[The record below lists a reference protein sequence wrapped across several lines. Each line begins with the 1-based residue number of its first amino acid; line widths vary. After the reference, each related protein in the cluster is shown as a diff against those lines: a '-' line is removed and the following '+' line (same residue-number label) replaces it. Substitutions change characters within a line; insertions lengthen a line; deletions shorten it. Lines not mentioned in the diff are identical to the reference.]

1 MGSSRSITVAKSQ
14 SKTSKDSR
22 SPLLYLLPSLTVVA
36 FALGVFLQTGDNYTP
51 NVLKKLLGLAV
62 PLVLGLSIYIFINVK
77 RHIVFSRIELIWAV
91 AWLFYLFLRGIASP
105 NLDHALMGEPSR
117 NLGILTSVLFF
128 LFFYAGRLIGLSGKS
143 QILLFGFVGIALVE
157 AAIVVYQSKFAT
169 PTFVSIPKVPMQP
182 AVVGTFYNANP
193 LSFFLGIF
201 VSALFV
207 YILNLESKKIGIFI
221 LLVAIEIVT
230 FYALV
235 LSDSSQGL
243 IVAVL
248 IMLVFSFKRFIP
260 VLNKCFS
267 WIQVLLYGIALFIFT
282 SVVLL
287 VPLSDPSRISTNP
300 YLERLEI
307 YKSAV
312 KIFLAHPLAGVG
324 IDSFSSDYGKY
335 TVTTLMQLVDN
346 AHSIP
351 LHLLSTQGV
360 LGFLFYGGFIIWIFN
375 RKLPHGTA
383 SKAQWSFWQ
392 SGFFAYAFIGIIGIE
407 YPAIGAMAFLSAGI
421 MTSLSGKVEVT
432 SSKSSKSQSL
442 VKSSKSFVLI
452 LSLFV
457 VFSLSTFA
465 NTEFRVA
472 RNISHLSEGKLSPD
486 EFKALLARDFKK
498 LQNAQ
503 LLLTAGQALIAIN
516 DERDAI
522 AVANKMLESFPRDQ
536 RTSVLFLTIGNT
548 WGNEEAMRIGS
559 RIRDE
564 LFP

>member
-1 MGSSRSITVAKSQ
+1 MAKTQSRTPEESKS
-14 SKTSKDSR
+14 
-22 SPLLYLLPSLTVVA
+22 PALYLLPFLTLIA
-36 FALGVFLQTGDNYTP
+36 IALGVFLQTGDNYTP

-62 PLVLGLSIYIFINVK
+62 PLMLGLFIFIFIKVK
-77 RHIVFSRIELIWAV
+77 RNLVFSRIELIWPA
-91 AWLFYLFLRGIASP
+91 AWLIYLFFRGIAST
-105 NLDHALMGEPSR
+105 NLDHALIGEPSR
-117 NLGILTSVLFF
+117 NLGMLTSFLFF

-143 QILLFGFVGIALVE
+143 QVLIYGFVGIALVE
-157 AAIVVYQSKFAT
+157 ATVVIYQSKFA
-169 PTFVSIPKVPMQP
+169 PLIFEGIPKAANQV

-207 YILNLESKKIGIFI
+207 YTINLESKKTGIFF
-221 LLVAIEIVT
+221 LLAAIEIVML
-230 FYALV
+230 YALV

-248 IMLVFSFKRFIP
+248 VILVFLFKKFIP
-260 VLNKCFS
+260 LINRYFS
-267 WIQVLLYGIALFIFT
+267 QIQTLLYGIALFIFI

-287 VPLSDPSRISTNP
+287 VPLSDPSRIATNP

-335 TVTTLMQLVDN
+335 TATTLMQLVDN

-360 LGFLFYGGFIIWIFN
+360 LGFLFYGGFITWTFN
-375 RKLPHGTA
+375 RKFSIGTT
-383 SKAQWSFWQ
+383 SKAEWGFWQ

-432 SSKSSKSQSL
+432 SSANSMSQSL
-442 VKSSKSFVLI
+442 VKSSRFFVLI
-452 LSLFV
+452 LSVCTL
-457 VFSLSTFA
+457 FSLTTFA
-465 NTEFRVA
+465 NTEFKVA
-472 RNISHLSEGKLSPD
+472 RNITHLSEGKLAPE
-486 EFKALLARDFKK
+486 EFKTLLAKDFKK

-516 DERDAI
+516 DENGAI

-548 WGNEEAMRIGS
+548 WSNEEAIRIGS

>member
-1 MGSSRSITVAKSQ
+1 MVKPQIKNLKESSA
-14 SKTSKDSR
+14 
-22 SPLLYLLPSLTVVA
+22 PLLDLFPVLTVVA
-36 FALGVFLQTGDNYTP
+36 IALGVFLQTGDNYTP
-51 NVLKKLLGLAV
+51 NVLKKSLGLAL
-62 PLVLGLSIYIFINVK
+62 PLVLGLFIFIFAKVK
-77 RHIVFSRIELIWAV
+77 RQLVFSRIELIWAA
-91 AWLFYLFLRGIASP
+91 AWLIYLFLRGIASP
-105 NLDHALMGEPSR
+105 NLNHALMGEPSR

-128 LFFYAGRLIGLSGKS
+128 LFFYAGRIVGLSGKS
-143 QILLFGFVGIALVE
+143 QIPLYGFVGIALVE
-157 AAIVVYQSKFAT
+157 AIVVIYQSKFA
-169 PTFVSIPKVPMQP
+169 PLTFEGIPKAANPP
-182 AVVGTFYNANP
+182 SVVGTFYNANP

-207 YILNLESKKIGIFI
+207 YIINFESKKAGVFF

-248 IMLVFSFKRFIP
+248 VILVFSLKRFIP
-260 VLNKCFS
+260 LLNEYFS
-267 WIQVLLYGIALFIFT
+267 WIQTLLYGIALFMFI

-287 VPLSDPSRISTNP
+287 VPLSDPSRIATNP

-360 LGFLFYGGFIIWIFN
+360 VGFLFYGGFLVWIFN
-375 RKLPHGTA
+375 RKLPIGTT

-486 EFKALLARDFKK
+486 EFKARLARDFKK
-498 LQNAQ
+498 LQNSQ

-548 WGNEEAMRIGS
+548 WGNDEALRIGS

>member
-1 MGSSRSITVAKSQ
+1 MARPQ
-14 SKTSKDSR
+14 SKTPKDSN
-22 SPLLYLLPSLTVVA
+22 SPLLQLLPFLTVVA
-36 FALGVFLQTGDNYTP
+36 IALGIFLQTGDSYTP
-51 NVLKKLLGLAV
+51 NILKKNLGLAF
-62 PLVLGLSIYIFINVK
+62 PLVIGLFLLNFIDVK
-77 RHIVFSRIELIWAV
+77 SQFALSKIELRWAA
-91 AWLFYLFLRGIASP
+91 AWLIYLLLRGVASP
-105 NLDHALMGEPSR
+105 NLGHALMGEPSR
-117 NLGILTSVLFF
+117 NLGILTSMLFF
-128 LFFYAGRLIGLSGKS
+128 LFFFAGRLIGLSGKS
-143 QILLFGFVGIALVE
+143 QILLFGFVGIALAE
-157 AAIVVYQSKFAT
+157 ALVVIYQSKFA
-169 PTFVSIPKVPMQP
+169 PLTFRGIPISGSEA
-182 AVVGTFYNANP
+182 AVVGSFYNANP
-193 LSFFLGIF
+193 LSFFLGIS

-207 YILNLESKKIGIFI
+207 YLLNLENKKTSTF
-221 LLVAIEIVT
+221 LLLAAIELVT

-235 LSDSSQGL
+235 LSNSSQGIL
-243 IVAVL
+243 VSFSIIVL
-248 IMLVFSFKRFIP
+248 YSLKRFIP
-260 VLNKCFS
+260 LLNKYFS
-267 WIQVLLYGIALFIFT
+267 WVQVLLYGVVLFIFIV
-282 SVVLL
+282 VVLL
-287 VPLSDPSRISTNP
+287 VPLSDPGRIALNP

-360 LGFLFYGGFIIWIFN
+360 VGFLFYGGFIIWIFN
-375 RKLPHGTA
+375 RKFPIGAT
-383 SKAQWSFWQ
+383 SKAQWGFWQ

-407 YPAIGAMAFLSAGI
+407 YPAIGAIAFLSAGI
-421 MTSLSGKVEVT
+421 LTSLGGNAAIT
-432 SSKSSKSQSL
+432 SDVNLMNQSL
-442 VKSSKSFVLI
+442 VKSARFFVLI
-452 LSLFV
+452 LSVCVL
-457 VFSLSTFA
+457 FSLSTFA

-472 RNISHLSEGKLSPD
+472 KNIAYLSEGKLSAA
-486 EFKALLARDFKK
+486 EFKTLLARDFKK

-548 WGNEEAMRIGS
+548 WGNEEAIRIGS

>member
-1 MGSSRSITVAKSQ
+1 MVKPQIKNLKESSA
-14 SKTSKDSR
+14 
-22 SPLLYLLPSLTVVA
+22 PLLDLFPVLTVVA
-36 FALGVFLQTGDNYTP
+36 IALGVFLQTGDNYTP
-51 NVLKKLLGLAV
+51 NVLKKSLGLAL
-62 PLVLGLSIYIFINVK
+62 PLVLGLFIFIFVKVK
-77 RHIVFSRIELIWAV
+77 RQLVFSRIEFIWAA
-91 AWLFYLFLRGIASP
+91 AWLIYLFLRGIASP
-105 NLDHALMGEPSR
+105 NLNHALMGEPSR
-117 NLGILTSVLFF
+117 NLGILTSVLFL
-128 LFFYAGRLIGLSGKS
+128 LFFYAGRIVGLSGKS
-143 QILLFGFVGIALVE
+143 QIPLYGFVGIALVE
-157 AAIVVYQSKFAT
+157 AIVVIYQSKFA
-169 PTFVSIPKVPMQP
+169 PLTFEGIPKAANPP
-182 AVVGTFYNANP
+182 SVVGTFYNANP

-207 YILNLESKKIGIFI
+207 YMLNLESKKKGIFF

-230 FYALV
+230 IYALV

-243 IVAVL
+243 IVAVM
-248 IMLVFSFKRFIP
+248 IILVFSFKRFIP
-260 VLNKCFS
+260 LISKYFS
-267 WIQVLLYGIALFIFT
+267 WIQALLYGIALFMFL

-287 VPLSDPSRISTNP
+287 VPLSDPSRIATNP